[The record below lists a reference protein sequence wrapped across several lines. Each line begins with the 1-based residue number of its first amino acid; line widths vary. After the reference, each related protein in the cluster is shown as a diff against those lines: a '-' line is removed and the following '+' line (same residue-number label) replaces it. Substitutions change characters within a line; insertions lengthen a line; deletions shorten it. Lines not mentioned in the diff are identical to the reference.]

1 MQVKPLHKSPF
12 SGPKQPLPVARHL
25 LEPGLRQQQ
34 GAVAV
39 AEYSQEEVG
48 TVEQKAIFIIVKLRQ
63 GSGKERQG
71 KARKGKYGER

>member
-1 MQVKPLHKSPF
+1 MSTLVSEPPPAAPLPPGEELQVKPLHKSPF
-12 SGPKQPLPVARHL
+12 SGPKQPLPVARHP

-48 TVEQKAIFIIVKLRQ
+48 TVWQ
-63 GSGKERQG
+63 
-71 KARKGKYGER
+71 